1 MKKITLVLL
10 FCICAVGFSQAQIG
24 PENSGAA
31 TSNDSKGIF
40 RMITAPPVVPSKSAN
55 VVKLTGKSSE
65 LEKSILAPKTTRVIE
80 VNDTQNQI
88 RIVNSNFNVGTVT
101 GNHEFSS
108 SNSRFIGPSANNPAA
123 GTATRLANITGNQ
136 NRAPV
141 VITHSVTQTN
151 LAGNSVTCN
160 AGGIPDEN
168 SFFRDFDLA
177 GDFGIPDVFT
187 VTDVEFGVDTVTGP
201 VDLTLNI
208 YSMSGAFPA
217 DFGTAVLQGTAT
229 YTADVGDAQ
238 TIISVPLA
246 ATIPAGESM
255 IYEYRIDI
263 GAVNSLFPASNDEGQ
278 TGISYIQAAA
288 CGLTTP
294 GDLAGIGFADQHMVM
309 NVVGDDGT
317 GGGALMLPLT
327 FEGQVVPFSDFNG
340 SATQVIANPDASGVN
355 TSANVAENVV
365 PANAAFAGVNIV
377 VPVDLTDDK
386 FFSMNVW
393 SPLAGTPVLLKIEG
407 GANPP
412 VERQVNMTT
421 TGAWE
426 EIIFDFS
433 SEGAITFDSVTIF
446 MNFNMTDPANQT
458 FYWDNLVQM
467 NSGGGGGGGMACS
480 QENPLSTVAGG
491 GLGSSVNS
499 DFKTASDIV
508 VAAGEDFTIDTID
521 TYFLTFAPADPPTTA
536 TVMYYE
542 DAGGL
547 PGAMIGSE
555 TVVPTVLSSQPWANP
570 IADQYEMTM
579 SVTPFTFPGDAG
591 SDTTYWI
598 EVSMGTAT
606 NQATVFW
613 ENTNDTPVVGNPA
626 AQFDGTAGTWAIPD
640 PINETVYSY
649 EGECTPMGGGGMAC
663 DQENPLSAVA
673 GGGLGSSVN
682 SDFKTASDIVVAAG
696 EDFTIDTID
705 TYFLTFAPADPPTT
719 ANVAYYED
727 AGGLPGALIGSETV
741 VPTVLSSQPWA
752 NPIADQYEMTMSVTP
767 FTFPGDAGSD
777 TTYWIEVSMGTAT
790 NQATVFW
797 ENTNDTPVVG
807 NPAAQFDGTAGT
819 WAIPDPINETV
830 YNYSGECTPIVGPAD
845 NDTCAGAI
853 AVACGDIVVGDTL
866 TNTDTG
872 GNPAADEWY
881 SFTGTGIPEFVTIS
895 LCDGGTDYDSLLR
908 VFSDCT
914 LANEIAANDDFCGL
928 QSELTFA
935 SDGTSTYYIMVEGFG
950 ASAGNFSLE
959 VSCVLVPP
967 VPTNDLCA
975 DALPI
980 ACGEIVAGTTID
992 ATGDSAVAPTCDTS
1006 VTAPGVWYVYEDT
1019 TGLITDITITM
1030 CNGTTDYDSKLSV
1043 YTGDC
1048 GAPPLNCIV
1057 GNDDT
1062 CGLQSEVSFQSDGA
1076 TTFYILVHGFG
1087 GQTGNFEIEMTCTPI
1102 PPPNDMIANSI
1113 DVDEI
1118 GFPYTDPNVATIA
1131 ATFEAGSPVG
1141 CDNAGAR
1148 GVWYNFVA
1156 AADGTATATIV
1167 SPGLT
1172 GGTPD
1177 VSAGLGA
1184 APTNVSM
1191 GLDASGDLLFTVN
1204 NGPLAGSY
1212 DAVAAGFGGEFTA
1225 DLITGDTVLMI
1236 DDDTTGDPNDACDP
1250 LLNGSSLA
1258 GKIAITRRGACA
1270 FTDKVISAQNEGAI
1284 AVIVIN
1290 NQPGGPI
1297 VMGGDNP
1304 DITIP
1309 ALMLGDVDGEA
1320 LLASFDTFLGL
1331 SVTTG
1336 TLAGSYDVLAAEFG
1350 GEFTSTLITGQTVLM
1365 IDDDTTGD
1373 PNDACD
1379 PLLNGASL
1387 AGKIAITRRGACAF
1401 TDKVIAAQDA
1411 GAIMVIVI
1419 NNQPG
1424 PPIVMGGTNP
1434 DITIPALMIGA
1445 EDGEALLNSSLG
1457 FNTVTFYTA
1466 PNENAVETDLELV
1479 DWFENQCLP
1488 GITAS
1493 IPTVAGQAYY
1503 VFVANHDGV
1512 TDIVID
1518 GTNLGTE
1525 DNNTIEGFVYYPNPA
1540 GSTLNLSAQ
1549 DTIENVVIYNMLGQ
1563 KVLDQNVNAPT
1574 SELNVSNL
1582 ATGAYILQVSVNGQ
1596 IGTYKILKK

>member
-1 MKKITLVLL
+1 MRKITLVLL

-24 PENSGAA
+24 PENSGTA
-31 TSNDSKGIF
+31 TSNDSESVF
-40 RMITAPPVVPSKSAN
+40 RAITAPPTVHSKASN
-55 VVKLTGKSSE
+55 TVTLTGKSST
-65 LEKSILAPKTTRVIE
+65 LERSILAPKKS
-80 VNDTQNQI
+80 
-88 RIVNSNFNVGTVT
+88 RIVEVKSERIAGPQNYSSEYGARVSENRGQQSPMFRLNANSEYIARTSAGDYTAPT
-101 GNHEFSS
+101 
-108 SNSRFIGPSANNPAA
+108 SNSRMANL
-123 GTATRLANITGNQ
+123 LAEGFDDIT
-136 NRAPV
+136 
-141 VITHSVTQTN
+141 T
-151 LAGNSVTCN
+151 LAGAGYTFVNASDAIGTTDWFQGNTLVFDSQAGAPDSYIGANFNSTAGSIINNWMITPVLNLENGDEITFWTRTVTASIFPDRLEVRLSPDGSATAPASPTGVGSYTELLLEIN
-160 AGGIPDEN
+160 PTLTAGGYPE
-168 SFFRDFDLA
+168 
-177 GDFGIPDVFT
+177 VWT
-187 VTDVEFGVDTVTGP
+187 EF
-201 VDLTLNI
+201 
-208 YSMSGAFPA
+208 
-217 DFGTAVLQGTAT
+217 TAVVSGLT
-229 YTADVGDAQ
+229 
-238 TIISVPLA
+238 
-246 ATIPAGESM
+246 
-255 IYEYRIDI
+255 
-263 GAVNSLFPASNDEGQ
+263 GAVNTSVAFRYFVTDAGPVGNNSNYIGIDSLSIDE
-278 TGISYIQAAA
+278 S
-288 CGLTTP
+288 
-294 GDLAGIGFADQHMVM
+294 
-309 NVVGDDGT
+309 T

-327 FEGQVVPFSDFNG
+327 FEGQMVPFSDFNG

-386 FFSMNVW
+386 MFSMDVW

-412 VERQVNMTT
+412 VERLANLTT

-458 FYWDNLVQM
+458 FYWDNLEQL
-467 NSGGGGGGGMACS
+467 SGGGGGPVACS
-480 QENPLSTVAGG
+480 QANPLSAVAGG

-499 DFKTASDIV
+499 DFKSASDIV
-508 VAAGEDFTIDTID
+508 VAMGEDFTIDTID

-606 NQATVFW
+606 SQPTVFW
-613 ENTNDTPVVGNPA
+613 EYTNDTPVVGNPA
-626 AQFDGTAGTWAIPD
+626 AQFDATAGTWSVPD
-640 PINETVYSY
+640 PTQETVYSY

-663 DQENPLSAVA
+663 NQDNPLSAVA

-682 SDFKTASDIVVAAG
+682 SDFKSASDIVVVAG

-790 NQATVFW
+790 SQPTVFW
-797 ENTNDTPVVG
+797 EYTNDTPVVG

-819 WAIPDPINETV
+819 WSVPDPTQETV
-830 YNYSGECTPIVGPAD
+830 YNYSGECTPISVMVLNFPITHESQPIPFSDFNGSATQQIANPDASGVNTSATVAENVVPANAAFAGVNFVIDVDLTVNKFFAMDVWSPLAGTPVLLKLEGGPNPPVERQVNLTTSGAWEEVIFDFSSEGAITFESVTLFMNFNMTDPANQTFYWDNLERLNALPGPA
-845 NDTCAGAI
+845 NDLCANAI
-853 AVACGDIVVGDTL
+853 PMSCGDIV
-866 TNTDTG
+866 
-872 GNPAADEWY
+872 
-881 SFTGTGIPEFVTIS
+881 S
-895 LCDGGTDYDSLLR
+895 
-908 VFSDCT
+908 
-914 LANEIAANDDFCGL
+914 
-928 QSELTFA
+928 
-935 SDGTSTYYIMVEGFG
+935 
-950 ASAGNFSLE
+950 
-959 VSCVLVPP
+959 
-967 VPTNDLCA
+967 
-975 DALPI
+975 
-980 ACGEIVAGTTID
+980 GTTIN
-992 ATGDSAVAPTCDTS
+992 ATEDSAVAPTCDTT
-1006 VTAPGVWYVYEDT
+1006 VTSPGVWYVYEDT

-1043 YTGDC
+1043 YTGGC
-1048 GAPPLNCIV
+1048 GNLICEV

-1062 CGLQSEVSFQSDGA
+1062 CGLQSEVSFQSDGF

-1087 GQTGNFEIEMTCTPI
+1087 GQTGNFEIEMNCTPI

-1118 GFPYTDPNVATIA
+1118 GFPYTDPSVAMPA
-1131 ATFEAGSPVG
+1131 ATFEAGSPAD

-1148 GVWYNFVA
+1148 GVWYNFVPEG
-1156 AADGTATATIV
+1156 DGTATATI
-1167 SPGLT
+1167 STPG
-1172 GGTPD
+1172 GG
-1177 VSAGLGA
+1177 LF
-1184 APTNVSM
+1184 
-1191 GLDASGDLLFTVN
+1191 FTVN

-1212 DAVAAGFGGEFTA
+1212 NAIAAAFGGEFTA
-1225 DLITGDTVLMI
+1225 TVITEDSVVIL

-1250 LLNGSSLA
+1250 ILNGADLS
-1258 GKIAITRRGACA
+1258 GKIAVTRRGSCA
-1270 FTDKVISAQNEGAI
+1270 FTDKVIAAQNAGAI
-1284 AVIVIN
+1284 AVIVVN

-1297 VMGGDNP
+1297 VMGGANP

-1320 LLASFDTFLGL
+1320 IIAEL
-1331 SVTTG
+1331 S
-1336 TLAGSYDVLAAEFG
+1336 
-1350 GEFTSTLITGQTVLM
+1350 
-1365 IDDDTTGD
+1365 
-1373 PNDACD
+1373 
-1379 PLLNGASL
+1379 GASVNVSMGL
-1387 AGKIAITRRGACAF
+1387 AP
-1401 TDKVIAAQDA
+1401 A
-1411 GAIMVIVI
+1411 GFSA
-1419 NNQPG
+1419 
-1424 PPIVMGGTNP
+1424 
-1434 DITIPALMIGA
+1434 
-1445 EDGEALLNSSLG
+1445 
-1457 FNTVTFYTA
+1457 VTFYTA
-1466 PNENAVETDLELV
+1466 PNENAVETDLVLV

-1488 GITAS
+1488 GSTAS

-1503 VFVANHDGV
+1503 VYVANHSAI

-1518 GTNLGTE
+1518 GTNLGTV
-1525 DNNTIEGFVYYPNPA
+1525 DNTIEGFVYYPNPTE
-1540 GSTLNLSAQ
+1540 SILTLSAQ
-1549 DTIENVVIYNMLGQ
+1549 DTIESVAIYNMLGQ
-1563 KVLDQNVNAPT
+1563 KVVDQNVNAIR
-1574 SELNVSNL
+1574 SEINVSEL
-1582 ATGAYILQVSVNGQ
+1582 ATGAYLMRVSVNGQ